1 MAHFRRRRRS
11 EVGGRSE
18 LGRRS
23 QPWRPHVGGLSPA
36 GRGLARV
43 PVSLRAVTDTPDP
56 LDSLVH
62 LSQLLGGDTRLV
74 QPGGGNT
81 SIKVGD
87 ALLVKGSGTDLR
99 TIGRE
104 GFTRLSL
111 ARLAPLGRAPR
122 R

>member
-1 MAHFRRRRRS
+1 MPDPTS
-11 EVGGRSE
+11 S
-18 LGRRS
+18 
-23 QPWRPHVGGLSPA
+23 
-36 GRGLARV
+36 
-43 PVSLRAVTDTPDP
+43 DP

-62 LSQLLGGDTRLV
+62 LSNLLGRETRLV

-111 ARLAPLGRAPR
+111 TRLEALRGA
-122 R
+122 

>member
-1 MAHFRRRRRS
+1 MA
-11 EVGGRSE
+11 E
-18 LGRRS
+18 
-23 QPWRPHVGGLSPA
+23 
-36 GRGLARV
+36 
-43 PVSLRAVTDTPDP
+43 TPQSDP

-62 LSQLLGGDTRLV
+62 LSNLLGREPRLV

-81 SIKVGD
+81 SIKIGD

-111 ARLAPLGRAPR
+111 TRLEGLRAAEGMSDA
-122 R
+122 